1 MRQIK
6 QMQYG
11 KIILLHTLIIIFVL
25 GCASD
30 NKKLKENE
38 SFNAEDSFKKAN
50 ELIEKKDYEEA
61 RKVLEEIKTK
71 DSSQQYATVAKLRI
85 ADTYFEGESYEEAA
99 TEYEAFLKADPYNKY
114 ASYAQYK
121 LALSYF
127 KQIRTIDIS
136 YSTAERAL
144 SEFEKLQKNYPR
156 NPYMEITESRIKE
169 CRQMLAEYEFYVG
182 DFYFKKGAY
191 NAAAHRFDALL
202 KDYPGS
208 MQEPEA
214 LYYLGLS
221 YKNIGQHG
229 LAYTALRTLIEKFP
243 SLEIS
248 NEAQKQLSSV
258 GYLILKSDN
267 GK

>member
-1 MRQIK
+1 MRQMK
-6 QMQYG
+6 QMQYW
-11 KIILLHTLIIIFVL
+11 KIILLHILIIIFVS

-30 NKKLKENE
+30 KKELKENE
-38 SFNAEDSFKKAN
+38 TFNAEDAFKKAN

-61 RKVLEEIKTK
+61 RKVLEEIRTK
-71 DSSQQYATVAKLRI
+71 DSSQQYAPVAKLRI
-85 ADTYFEGESYEEAA
+85 ADTYFDNESYEEAA
-99 TEYEAFLKADPYNKY
+99 TEYEAFLKTDPYNKY

-127 KQIRTIDIS
+127 KQIKTIDIS
-136 YSTAERAL
+136 YSTAQKAL
-144 SEFEKLQKNYPR
+144 SEFEKLQRNYPR

-191 NAAAHRFDALL
+191 NAAAHRFNTLL

-208 MQEPEA
+208 IREPEA

-221 YKNIGQHG
+221 YRDMGQHG
-229 LAYTALRTLIEKFP
+229 LAYTTLQTLIKKFP

-248 NEAQKQLSSV
+248 SEAKEQLSSV